1 MMPPLP
7 RESATAI
14 LIVDD
19 DLGFLVW
26 LGLTLASGGFATV
39 PATTASQ
46 AGEVIHQ
53 LRITINLA
61 VVNLNL
67 PGVPEFCA
75 SLKSQTPSIKLIAI
89 QELGPNSM
97 FNVDARHSRSKVGW
111 VTLVRR
117 LLGIEKG
124 TGAR

>member
-1 MMPPLP
+1 
-7 RESATAI
+7 
-14 LIVDD
+14 
-19 DLGFLVW
+19 
-26 LGLTLASGGFATV
+26 
-39 PATTASQ
+39 
-46 AGEVIHQ
+46 
-53 LRITINLA
+53 

>member
-1 MMPPLP
+1 MPLP
-7 RESATAI
+7 KESPPAI

-26 LGLTLASGGFATV
+26 LGLTLSAGGFVTV
-39 PATTASQ
+39 PATTSAQ
-46 AGEVIHQ
+46 AAGVIREM
-53 LRITINLA
+53 RITVNLA
-61 VVNLNL
+61 VVNFDL
-67 PGVPEFCA
+67 PGMPEFCNN
-75 SLKSQTPSIKLIAI
+75 LKSQNPSVKLIAI
-89 QELGPNSM
+89 QGPGPSLA
-97 FNVDARHSRSKVGW
+97 FKADAKHSRSKVGW

>member
-1 MMPPLP
+1 
-7 RESATAI
+7 
-14 LIVDD
+14 
-19 DLGFLVW
+19 
-26 LGLTLASGGFATV
+26 
-39 PATTASQ
+39 
-46 AGEVIHQ
+46 

-67 PGVPEFCA
+67 PGMPEFCE

-89 QELGPNSM
+89 QDLGPGPI
-97 FNVDARHSRSKVGW
+97 FYVDAKHTRSKVGW